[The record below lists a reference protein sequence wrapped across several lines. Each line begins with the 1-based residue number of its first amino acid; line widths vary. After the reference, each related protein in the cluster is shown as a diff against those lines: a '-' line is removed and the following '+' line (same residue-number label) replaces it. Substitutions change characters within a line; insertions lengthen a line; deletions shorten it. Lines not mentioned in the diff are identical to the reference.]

1 MGKMGGFSLEGM
13 KQLKKQMEKLQEQ
26 EANAFIEVC
35 AKELAARLLTEL
47 MRRTPVGHYSKE
59 VQVTAKR
66 DSKHHKKGDV
76 YTKRVNLTGK
86 TGGTLRRGWLAETH
100 EEAEN
105 GKGSPTA
112 QDVKAFVD
120 SIEIQ
125 HQGNM
130 LVIEIKN
137 PVTYALA

>member
-26 EANAFIEVC
+26 EANAFIEAC
-35 AKELAARLLTEL
+35 AKELAARLLAEL

-137 PVTYALA
+137 PVTYAP

>member
-26 EANAFIEVC
+26 EANAFIEAC

-47 MRRTPVGHYSKE
+47 IRRTPVGDYSKE
-59 VQVTAKR
+59 IEVTAKR
-66 DSKHHKKGDV
+66 DSKYHKRGDT
-76 YTKRVNLTGK
+76 YTKRVNPSGK
-86 TGGTLRRGWLAETH
+86 MGGTLRRGWTSRTQ
-100 EEAEN
+100 EEAES
-105 GKGSPTA
+105 GKGRPTV